1 MWCIYIMDYLLLF
14 SHPGMSNSLQL
25 RGLQHTWPPCPSPSP
40 RFAQVHVHCISDAVQ
55 TSHPLTPSSPSALN
69 LSQHQGLFQ
78 RVICLH
84 QMTKILEF
92 SFSFSISPSSE
103 YSGLITLKIDWFDL
117 LAVQGAFRSLLQH
130 HSLKALILWCSVLF
144 TVQLSQLYVTT
155 GKIIALT
162 IENLLSE

>member
-1 MWCIYIMDYLLLF
+1 MTCCCSVAQACPTLCNPMDCSTPGLSVPHYLLK
-14 SHPGMSNSLQL
+14 
-25 RGLQHTWPPCPSPSP
+25 
-40 RFAQVHVHCISDAVQ
+40 FAQVHVHRIDGAIQ
-55 TSHPLTPSSPSALN
+55 PSHPLTPSSPSALN

-92 SFSFSISPSSE
+92 SFSFSISPSRE

-144 TVQLSQLYVTT
+144 TV
-155 GKIIALT
+155 
-162 IENLLSE
+162 

>member
-1 MWCIYIMDYLLLF
+1 MPRHRGSLKAPCCCWVTQLCPTLCDPMDCSMPSLPVPYHLPELAQTRVYWV
-14 SHPGMSNSLQL
+14 SNAIQ
-25 RGLQHTWPPCPSPSP
+25 P
-40 RFAQVHVHCISDAVQ
+40 
-55 TSHPLTPSSPSALN
+55 SHPLMLSSPSALN

-144 TVQLSQLYVTT
+144 TV
-155 GKIIALT
+155 
-162 IENLLSE
+162 